1 MPTVRDIL
9 ARKGPEGAEVV
20 ALPPSAS
27 ALDAAQLMNERAIG
41 AVLVIADGV
50 PAGQSLLGIFTE
62 RDMLRRVVAAQHHPR
77 EVPLAEVMTR
87 DLVTCDTA
95 TSIEECAS
103 VMTRRRIRHLP
114 VVDAGGAPVGLVS
127 IGDVLAWRVAEQ
139 EGTIEQLNRYIHDL
153 R

>member
-9 ARKGPEGAEVV
+9 ARKGPAGPEVV
-20 ALPPSAS
+20 ALAPSAS
-27 ALDAAQLMNERAIG
+27 ALDAAQLMNERGIG
-41 AVLVIADGV
+41 AVLVVADEL
-50 PAGQSLLGIFTE
+50 PAERSLAGIFTE
-62 RDMLRRVVAAQHHPR
+62 RDMLRRVVAAQRHPR

-87 DLVTCDTA
+87 DLVTCDSA

-114 VVDAGGAPVGLVS
+114 VVDARGAAVGLVS

-139 EGTIEQLNRYIHDL
+139 EGTIEALNRYIHDSG
-153 R
+153 